1 MQCDHILVDGW
12 NVIHAEPAL
21 KSLLLRDAHSAQ
33 KALADLLAPVHDMY
47 SARVTIVYD
56 GSGPSVS
63 LSRPDDAVSSFAEV
77 YTPSSMT
84 ADEFIE
90 RYCTLAKNKSRIV
103 VISND
108 NMIWQTV
115 SVQGAVC
122 MRIGE
127 IISYARRASGDIKKL
142 AAEINFKSDRIWR
155 QSGQLA
161 KLDDVEIGGGAK
173 SNLFSKKKMK
183 KMMRLSRGGADAN
196 FKASCAQSPDISES
210 KVDAADKNGEVAARN
225 LAFEAAGISLRKKG
239 AGPAAGG
246 GNFGS
251 IASPKPSAPESGK
264 KRRILPS
271 AASVGAKSKKYLEE
285 LAGKKLP
292 RIFKDFQE
300 LAMAANPRKK
310 QRKR

>member
-1 MQCDHILVDGW
+1 MDGW

-196 FKASCAQSPDISES
+196 FKASCAQSPNISYS
-210 KVDAADKNGEVAARN
+210 KVDAADKKRRN
-225 LAFEAAGISLRKKG
+225 CRKKFSFWG
-239 AGPAAGG
+239 RGYKPEKKGRPA
-246 GNFGS
+246 
-251 IASPKPSAPESGK
+251 
-264 KRRILPS
+264 RR
-271 AASVGAKSKKYLEE
+271 GRGE
-285 LAGKKLP
+285 
-292 RIFKDFQE
+292 F
-300 LAMAANPRKK
+300 
-310 QRKR
+310 